1 MVFTIILSNRT
12 VTNDSVLL
20 IYFLLI
26 VIVSVKSTDVNT
38 VAAM

>member
-26 VIVSVKSTDVNT
+26 VIINVKSTDVNT